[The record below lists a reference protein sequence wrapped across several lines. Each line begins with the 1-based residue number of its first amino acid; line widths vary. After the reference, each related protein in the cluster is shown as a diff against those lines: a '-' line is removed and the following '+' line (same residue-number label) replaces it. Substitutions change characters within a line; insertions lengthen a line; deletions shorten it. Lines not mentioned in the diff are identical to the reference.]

1 MLGHGEEGVAGV
13 AVQLR
18 GADSHVLATTVTSKT
33 GHYTFDHLSAGSY
46 QIRFSK
52 LPQGLMFTSQDAGDN
67 PALDS
72 DANQTGMT
80 SAFDLG
86 SDNPADLSIDA
97 GLTTP
102 GNYRGMPGSSR
113 PPVDTA
119 LSTTGG
125 VAPQIP
131 LAGLALAAAGA
142 GCLVIARRRRKI

>member
-1 MLGHGEEGVAGV
+1 
-13 AVQLR
+13 
-18 GADSHVLATTVTSKT
+18 
-33 GHYTFDHLSAGSY
+33 
-46 QIRFSK
+46 
-52 LPQGLMFTSQDAGDN
+52 MFTSQDAGDN